1 MCLVSTPR
9 VTSFLQ
15 QHGGS
20 SSRSASAV
28 GRVGA
33 AQGSGKQLLIRGFE
47 MAGKFCSSS
56 PIFLLMRWQFFCTVI
71 GAILVA
77 YGGAWWTGLTSL
89 DERIDSKF
97 AQMDAKFVHMEEK
110 WDTKFDRL
118 EAFLHTTIRH
128 FEEDKRH
135 LDRQYFLARDECR
148 HGCACSNNSS

>member
-1 MCLVSTPR
+1 MAAAAAAAQAQLDVLALRREVES
-9 VTSFLQ
+9 SFLFGVSKWQ
-15 QHGGS
+15 AS
-20 SSRSASAV
+20 SSH
-28 GRVGA
+28 
-33 AQGSGKQLLIRGFE
+33 
-47 MAGKFCSSS
+47 SS
-56 PIFLLMRWQFFCTVI
+56 PPILLLMRWQFFCTVI

-89 DERIDSKF
+89 DERIDAKF

-148 HGCACSNNSS
+148 HGCACSPPKNNSS